1 MKINIKTSDDI
12 RTLMKM
18 HVIPAAV
25 TTALELHLFWYLND
39 QALSLEEISQDLEI
53 PVDRCHYWL
62 ELLVE
67 LGLLKREH
75 MRYTPTSLSQ
85 SAILESY
92 SSESWS
98 FLAQAAREQY
108 ITGNNL
114 ALHISH
120 PKSVLTAQE
129 EKSPDWFKRIQEDLN
144 YARQFTY
151 ALYELHYYS
160 GETLA
165 QALNMKGVRRLMDLG
180 GGSGVV
186 SLALLK
192 RHPDLTAVVIDI
204 PNVCVI
210 GREIAAK
217 TTVSDRI
224 VYQVADY
231 DHDDLPTGFDMILN
245 CDAGGFNHELLCKLF
260 KSLNEGGQLIV
271 VSNIEMDSEWLETRP
286 REHLNF
292 PLLLRYF
299 QNSLTAS
306 KLTHMTIS
314 EAKKRLNK
322 AGFRS
327 VIEKTL
333 ENGILI
339 IRGKK
344 SNVA

>member
-1 MKINIKTSDDI
+1 MKIKIKTTDDI

-18 HVIPAAV
+18 HLIPAAV
-25 TTALELHLFWYLND
+25 ATALELHLFWYLND
-39 QALSLEEISQDLEI
+39 QAISLEEISRDLEI
-53 PVDRCHYWL
+53 PLDRCHYWL

-67 LGLLKREH
+67 LGLLKLED
-75 MRYTPTSLSQ
+75 MRYTLTKLSQ
-85 SAILESY
+85 SAILEAY

-114 ALHISH
+114 SLHISH
-120 PKSVLTAQE
+120 PKSVLIAQG
-129 EKSPDWFKRIQEDLN
+129 EKSHDWFKRIQEDLN
-144 YARQFTY
+144 FARQFTRT
-151 ALYELHYYS
+151 LYEIHYS
-160 GETLA
+160 LGEILV
-165 QALNMKGVRRLMDLG
+165 QALNMKGVKRLMDLG

-204 PNVCVI
+204 SNVCVI

-217 TTVSDRI
+217 TAVADRI
-224 VYQVADY
+224 VYHVADY

-245 CDAGGFNHELLCKLF
+245 CDAGGFNHEFLCKLF
-260 KSLNEGGQLIV
+260 KSLNEDGQLIV

-286 REHLNF
+286 REYLTF

-306 KLTHMTIS
+306 RLTHMTIS
-314 EAKKRLNK
+314 EVKKRLIE

-327 VIEKTL
+327 VIEETL
-333 ENGILI
+333 KDGILI

-344 SNVA
+344 PNLT